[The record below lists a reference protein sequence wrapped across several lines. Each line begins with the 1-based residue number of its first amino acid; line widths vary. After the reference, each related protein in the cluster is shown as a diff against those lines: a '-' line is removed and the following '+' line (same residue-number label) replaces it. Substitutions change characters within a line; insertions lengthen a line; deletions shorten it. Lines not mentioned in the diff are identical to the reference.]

1 MYKKVIMTAACNDK
15 HRVSQIPMKL
25 LFCLLLSCTL
35 LAQEKYR
42 ISGNVQDAK
51 TGMGIPGVNV
61 YLEGSTF
68 GAQADSLGNFHLN
81 RIPTGRYRIV
91 ASFVGYK
98 TKIQQVELWKE
109 SKTLNISLEEDNQTL
124 DEVRVSSSRNKT
136 WEKHIRTFEKAFLGD
151 SYNSKEVQIRNKEVV
166 NFEEDDGRLIA
177 KATSPLIIENQS
189 LGYKITYTL
198 DRLEKTRDLT
208 SFRGLAR
215 FELVQPLTLR
225 QQKRWDENRKE
236 AYLGSLSHFLQA
248 LMENDL
254 ESAGFNAY
262 LLKPGIQNTSEGRRG
277 FFFDRSTTRH
287 FPFQSAELIK
297 PYPGSEL
304 FYLDTQNA
312 IELVYNQRRVLRPVF
327 PDAPYPYTILIPKGL
342 VLLSPSGNLMD
353 PFSLEMRGDMGRI
366 GMAELLPLD
375 YTP

>member
-1 MYKKVIMTAACNDK
+1 
-15 HRVSQIPMKL
+15 MKL

-42 ISGNVQDAK
+42 ISGNVRDAK
-51 TGMGIPGVNV
+51 TGMGIPGASV

-68 GAQADSLGNFHLN
+68 GAQADSLGNFYLK
-81 RIPTGRYRIV
+81 RIPTGRYRMV

-98 TKIQQVELWKE
+98 HKIQQVEILKE
-109 SKTLNISLEEDNQTL
+109 SKALNIFLEEDNQTL
-124 DEVRVSSSRNKT
+124 DEVRVSSSRDKT
-136 WEKHIRTFEKAFLGD
+136 WEKQIRTFEKAFLGD
-151 SYNSKEVQIRNKEVV
+151 SYNSKEVHIQNKEVV
-166 NFEEDDGRLIA
+166 NFEQDDDRLIA
-177 KATSPLIIENQS
+177 TAFSPLIIENQS

-215 FELVQPLTLR
+215 YELMHPLTLK
-225 QQKRWDENRKE
+225 QQKRWDENRQE
-236 AYLGSLSHFLQA
+236 AYLGSLSHFLKA

-262 LLKPGIQNTSEGRRG
+262 LLKPGIQNTSAGRRG
-277 FFFDRSTTRH
+277 FFFDISTTRH

-297 PYPGSEL
+297 PYRGSEL
-304 FYLDTQNA
+304 YYLNTQNA

-342 VLLSPSGNLMD
+342 VLLGPSGNLMD